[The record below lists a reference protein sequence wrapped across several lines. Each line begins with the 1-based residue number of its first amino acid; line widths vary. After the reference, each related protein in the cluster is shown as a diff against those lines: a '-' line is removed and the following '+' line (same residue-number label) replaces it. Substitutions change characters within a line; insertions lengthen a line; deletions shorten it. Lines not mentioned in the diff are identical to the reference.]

1 LRISPPAQFPKCIRV
16 MVETP
21 VRRSAIR
28 RSRFSEGKCRATSR
42 QNHG

>member
-1 LRISPPAQFPKCIRV
+1 

-28 RSRFSEGKCRATSR
+28 KSSCSESKCRATSR
-42 QNHG
+42 QNPG